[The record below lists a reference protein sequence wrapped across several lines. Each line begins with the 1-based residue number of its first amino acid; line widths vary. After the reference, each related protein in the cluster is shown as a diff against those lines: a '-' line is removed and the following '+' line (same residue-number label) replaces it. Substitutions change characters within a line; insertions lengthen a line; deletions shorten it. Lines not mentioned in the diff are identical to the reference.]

1 MRGTTAGCC
10 QLGMGSHGMRTHLAS
25 LTNYPL
31 KLSRTNSRNPRL
43 GRINIAAA
51 RVCNIV
57 FYGSW
62 YIIFFGFV

>member
-1 MRGTTAGCC
+1 
-10 QLGMGSHGMRTHLAS
+10 MRTHLAS

-62 YIIFFGFV
+62 YIIFFDFV